1 MPSAVKNCRI
11 YPLLLNPIAIKT
23 LQHKKAQLHLNM
35 NCAVGQDDKL
45 DRLIQ

>member
-1 MPSAVKNCRI
+1 MPHLSPTI
-11 YPLLLNPIAIKT
+11 LLNWVAIKT
-23 LQHKKAQLHLNM
+23 LQHKKAQFHLNM